1 MGALGDARF
10 RRLLAGNSVS
20 SFGDSALYLSLGIW
34 AKDLTGSNAAAGAV
48 FLAMGLG
55 YLTAPVG
62 GQLADRFPRR
72 HLLMVANAA
81 TGVVVLSLL
90 VVQSRDQLWVIYAVA
105 LAYGASSSVIS
116 AAGAGLVKDLL
127 PHADLAGANAANQTL
142 GQGVRLVSPVVG
154 AGLYTWLG
162 GASLAVL
169 DAATFAVAIGALASV
184 RVPEHPLSGPHGR
197 GAWSSMLDGIVHLR
211 RVPVLARMTLAY
223 SVAMLVLGFYESVT
237 FAVIAALHRPAS
249 FLGVLMSIQAVGSI
263 AGGLAATRLMSRAGE
278 QRTLGVALAAWAVAT
293 AIYTVPEIAATTV
306 ALVIFGVAVALC
318 AVAVTTANQR
328 YTPSSLVGRVSAA
341 SNMVLIVSQTISI
354 AVGATL
360 VDIVGYEPLLVSA
373 AVVISVP
380 AVALLTRTASAQ
392 PVTVAEELTTASV
405 LDSGYPPCC

>member
-1 MGALGDARF
+1 MRSATPGSDGCWPGTRCPASATALCTSR
-10 RRLLAGNSVS
+10 S
-20 SFGDSALYLSLGIW
+20 GIW

-48 FLAMGLG
+48 FLALGLG
-55 YLTAPVG
+55 HLTAPVG

-127 PHADLAGANAANQTL
+127 PHADLAGANAATQTL

-184 RVPEHPLSGPHGR
+184 RVPEHPLSAPHGR
-197 GAWSSMLDGIVHLR
+197 GARSSMLDGIVHLR

-223 SVAMLVLGFYESVT
+223 SAAMLVLGFYESVT

-360 VDIVGYEPLLVSA
+360 VDMVGYEPLLVSA

-392 PVTVAEELTTASV
+392 PVTVVEELTTASV